1 MTSRPLMTL
10 VCAAALTAAASA
22 QPPAGAKPASTPQE
36 EKARELFAAGKPDD
50 ALKQLQEAV
59 KANPRLPP
67 ARVQLAGM
75 FYLAKQGAAA
85 RQNLET
91 ALAEDPRHPA
101 ALLLNAQFA
110 LTEGHATDAIFSCQA
125 AVALAAAPRWD
136 PDQRKQFVREG
147 RIGLAAAFEARRD
160 FAGARDQYAA
170 LLADDPKSGPARSRL
185 AAAIFHLGKPDE
197 AFAEMRTAFQDDP
210 AVELPELQL
219 FALYAGQGDLDK
231 AEEALKQAV
240 AAHGTLA
247 KTHRAY
253 AAWLT
258 DTGKLD
264 AAQRALDAATKI
276 DPASKDTLAVRGMLL
291 RNRKDYAAAE
301 AVFAG
306 LLKDAPESTFAAL
319 NLALALAESG
329 DPAKVTRAIKLAEG
343 EARKNPRNPEALAVL
358 AWCYFKSDQAD
369 EAEKLINAAAQ
380 AGPLNRDTGYYAA
393 RILADG
399 NRYPEAYKVL
409 KDVASA
415 RGPHIYRAES
425 AALLAEVEKKLPPPK
440 SPEKK

>member
-1 MTSRPLMTL
+1 MTRRPLLTL
-10 VCAAALTAAASA
+10 VCAAALTAAAPA
-22 QPPAGAKPASTPQE
+22 QPPAGAKPASTPHE

-59 KANPRLPP
+59 KANPKLPP

-75 FYLAKQGAAA
+75 FYLAKQGGAA

-91 ALAEDPRHPA
+91 ALAEDPRHPE

-110 LTEGHATDAIFSCQA
+110 LAEGHATDAIFSCQA
-125 AVALAAAPRWD
+125 AIALAAEPRWD
-136 PDQRKQFVREG
+136 PAQRKQFVREG

-170 LLADDPKSGPARSRL
+170 LLADDPKSGLARSRL
-185 AAAIFHLGKPDE
+185 AATVFHLGKPDE
-197 AFAEMRTAFQDDP
+197 AFAELQTAFKDDP
-210 AVELPELQL
+210 GIELPELQL
-219 FALYAGQGDLDK
+219 SALYAQRGDLDK
-231 AEEALKQAV
+231 AEETLKQGV
-240 AAHGTLA
+240 AAHPTLA
-247 KTHRAY
+247 KAHRAY

-258 DTGKLD
+258 DVGKLGE
-264 AAQRALDAATKI
+264 AQTALDAAAKI
-276 DPASKDTLAVRGMLL
+276 DPASKDTVAVRGMLL

-319 NLALALAESG
+319 NLALVQAESG
-329 DPAKVTRAIKLAEG
+329 DPVKVGKGIKLAEA

-358 AWCYFKSDQAD
+358 AWCYFKSDQTE
-369 EAEKLINAAAQ
+369 EAEKLIAAAAQ
-380 AGPLNRDTGYYAA
+380 AGPLNRDTGYFAA

-399 NRYPEAYKVL
+399 NRTREAYKVL
-409 KDVASA
+409 QDLATA
-415 RGPHIYRAES
+415 RGAHVYRAES
-425 AALLAEVEKKLPPPK
+425 AALLAEVAAKLTPK
-440 SPEKK
+440 PPEKK

>member
-1 MTSRPLMTL
+1 MTSRPLLTL

-59 KANPRLPP
+59 KANPKLPP

-75 FYLAKQGAAA
+75 FYLAKQGGAA

-91 ALAEDPRHPA
+91 ALAEDPRHPDG
-101 ALLLNAQFA
+101 LLLNAQFA
-110 LTEGHATDAIFSCQA
+110 LAEGHATDAIFSCQA
-125 AVALAAAPRWD
+125 AIALAADPRWD
-136 PDQRKQFVREG
+136 PAQRKQFVREG

-170 LLADDPKSGPARSRL
+170 LLADDPKSGLARCRL
-185 AAAIFHLGKPDE
+185 AAMVFHLGKPDE
-197 AFAEMRTAFQDDP
+197 AFAELQTAFKDDP
-210 AVELPELQL
+210 GVELPELQL
-219 FALYAGQGDLDK
+219 SGLYAQRGDLDK
-231 AEEALKQAV
+231 AEETLKQGV
-240 AAHGTLA
+240 AAHPTLA
-247 KTHRAY
+247 KAHRAY

-258 DTGKLD
+258 DVGKL
-264 AAQRALDAATKI
+264 AEAQTALDAAAKI
-276 DPASKDTLAVRGMLL
+276 DPASKDTVAVRGMLL

-301 AVFAG
+301 TVFAG

-319 NLALALAESG
+319 NLALVQAESG
-329 DPAKVTRAIKLAEG
+329 DPAKVVKGIKLAEA

-358 AWCYFKSDQAD
+358 AWCYFKSDQTE
-369 EAEKLINAAAQ
+369 EAEKLIAAAAQ
-380 AGPLNRDTGYYAA
+380 AGPLNRDTGYFAA

-399 NRYPEAYKVL
+399 NRTREAYKVL
-409 KDVASA
+409 QDLATA
-415 RGPHIYRAES
+415 RGAHVYRAES
-425 AALLAEVEKKLPPPK
+425 AALLAEVAAKLTPK
-440 SPEKK
+440 PPEKK